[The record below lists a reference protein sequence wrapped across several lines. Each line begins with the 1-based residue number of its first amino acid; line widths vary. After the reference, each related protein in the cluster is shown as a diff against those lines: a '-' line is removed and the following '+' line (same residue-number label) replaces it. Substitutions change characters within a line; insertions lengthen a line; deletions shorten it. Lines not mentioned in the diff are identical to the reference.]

1 MIFKSMSKTQMP
13 LGDGWYLES
22 ARAIASYNS
31 SDNYRVAEK
40 EAHRDNNV
48 KTKVVRLGINGAFK
62 RGDNS
67 IIKVTDGTIVDC
79 KSSKV
84 YSKGDLVSM
93 EDWESDMIIAP
104 LGAKMIAYE
113 PDNEVVAKAITQ
125 RKEYAPSSMKV
136 SYAMSVLSK
145 LTLT

>member
-1 MIFKSMSKTQMP
+1 MIFKSKSKTQMP
-13 LGDGWYLES
+13 LDDGWYLES

-48 KTKVVRLGINGAFK
+48 KTKVVRLGINGIFK

-67 IIKVTDGTIVDC
+67 IIKVIDGTIVDC

-93 EDWESDMIIAP
+93 EDWKSDMIISP
-104 LGAKMIAYE
+104 LGAKIVAYE
-113 PDNEVVAKAITQ
+113 PDNEVVAKSITQ
-125 RKEYAPSSMKV
+125 RKEYAPSSAGV
-136 SYAMSVLSK
+136 FYAMSVLSK